1 MSPSKTCDA
10 NTTLVGSSDERV
22 RERERELE
30 RELERE
36 QSEQNKS
43 TSIGGDAKSY
53 LNQRRRIKSQAS
65 IVSFGSS
72 SQKLRPLDHEND
84 KFLKRFAVNN
94 EEINEDNIK
103 YHSLCFGM

>member
-1 MSPSKTCDA
+1 MSPLKTCDA
-10 NTTLVGSSDERV
+10 NTTLVGSSDERE
-22 RERERELE
+22 RERERE
-30 RELERE
+30 RE
-36 QSEQNKS
+36 QNEQPNKN
-43 TSIGGDAKSY
+43 TSIGADAKSY